1 MASFVQGWRIQSRV
15 IGALMIREVTTRFGR
30 ENIGFLWIMVEPL
43 LFAMLVGIMWNFM
56 KGASEHGISVMTFTV
71 SGYIPLVLFRHAVS
85 RAVGLFKANGAL
97 MYHRQIKI
105 LDFVLVRF
113 LIEFI
118 GHLMAYFFIA
128 LVLHALGIFPVPHDL
143 GFMLLGWLYYSL
155 FTLALCFILAPLSEV
170 SDVLEKLLPVTTYIM
185 IPFSGAFTMMS
196 WMTPAVQD
204 FLWYSPFI
212 HPMEMMRYGI
222 FGNAVLPHFDYAY
235 TPAVSMVCLAFG
247 LFLCR
252 RIRKK
257 LVVE

>member
-1 MASFVQGWRIQSRV
+1 MASFVKGWRIQSRV
-15 IGALMIREVTTRFGR
+15 ISALMIREVTTRFGR

-43 LFAMLVGIMWNFM
+43 LFAVLVGIMWNFM
-56 KGASEHGISVMTFTV
+56 KGSSEHGISVMTFTV

-105 LDFVLVRF
+105 LDFVFVRF
-113 LIEFI
+113 FIEFI

-128 LVLHALGIFPVPHDL
+128 LVLMALDVFPVPYDI
-143 GFMLLGWLYYSL
+143 GFMLLGWLYYSI
-155 FTLALCFILAPLSEV
+155 FTLGLCFILAPLSETSEV
-170 SDVLEKLLPVTTYIM
+170 MEKLMPVTTYIM

-196 WMTPAVQD
+196 WMTPEVQD
-204 FLWYSPFI
+204 FLWYSPFV

-222 FGNAVLPHFDYAY
+222 FGNAVSPHFDYVY
-235 TPAVSMVCLAFG
+235 TPAISMVCIAFG
-247 LFLCR
+247 LLLCR
-252 RIRKK
+252 QIRKK